1 MSESIQIPGEDW
13 PSLRVDD
20 WVATRDTLH
29 MWLQIVGKIR
39 LVHSPMVNHWWQTT
53 LYVTPRGLGTSSI
66 PHRGGVFDLEFDFC
80 EHNLGIRSSD
90 GGSAA
95 VPLTAQPVADFYA
108 RTLGA
113 LDELGIATQIQG
125 APNEVDP
132 AIPFAQD
139 REHDSYDAEA
149 AHLFWRQLVQAQ
161 RVLQVF
167 RADFLGKVGPV
178 HFFWGAMD
186 LACTRFSGRTAPP
199 HPGGIPNCPD
209 RVMTEAYSHEL
220 SSCGFWPGGGDEGA
234 RPRRIRR
241 SPGATGCRSL
251 FGGTGGVRAALRG
264 GADRGRSRHRT
275 AAVSA
280 QHLRGRRP
288 ARCVGSG
295 HARASTRRPVTRP
308 SYRATGSVTKLGEA
322 GFSSRCCGRSPLS
335 TSIGPRG
342 SERGTLAA

>member
-1 MSESIQIPGEDW
+1 QGNQDS
-13 PSLRVDD
+13 RT
-20 WVATRDTLH
+20 TRTYS
-29 MWLQIVGKIR
+29 Q
-39 LVHSPMVNHWWQTT
+39 
-53 LYVTPRGLGTSSI
+53 GT
-66 PHRGGVFDLEFDFC
+66 RQ
-80 EHNLGIRSSD
+80 
-90 GGSAA
+90 
-95 VPLTAQPVADFYA
+95 VPLVAQPVAEFYT

-113 LDELGIATQIQG
+113 LDELGIATRIHG
-125 APNEVDP
+125 TPNEVDP

-234 RPRRIRR
+234 FYSYVYPGLDGFGEAPVRPD
-241 SPGATGCRSL
+241 
-251 FGGTGGVRAALRG
+251 AAHYSAELG
-264 GADRGRSRHRT
+264 EFVLPYEAVRT
-275 AAVSA
+275 AADPDTELL
-280 QHLRGRRP
+280 QFLRSTYEAAARLGAWDRDTLERRP
-288 ARCVGSG
+288 DAR
-295 HARASTRRPVTRP
+295 
-308 SYRATGSVTKLGEA
+308 
-322 GFSSRCCGRSPLS
+322 
-335 TSIGPRG
+335 
-342 SERGTLAA
+342 